1 MEETETKVEIK
12 VLTDDEA
19 WGKGLVQ
26 KALAMCEEGDLLV
39 GIVQSRGGY
48 YAVIC
53 TVKGAKRYLQHFK
66 L

>member
-1 MEETETKVEIK
+1 MEETEIK

-19 WGKGLVQ
+19 WSRGLVQ
-26 KALAMCEEGDLLV
+26 KALAMCEENDLLV
-39 GIVQSRGGY
+39 GVVADHGKY

-53 TVKGAKRYLQHFK
+53 TVKGTRRYLQRFK